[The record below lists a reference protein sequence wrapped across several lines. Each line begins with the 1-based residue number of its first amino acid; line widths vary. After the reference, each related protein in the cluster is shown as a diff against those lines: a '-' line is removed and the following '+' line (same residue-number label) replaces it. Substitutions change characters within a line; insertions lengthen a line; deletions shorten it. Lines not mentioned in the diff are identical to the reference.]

1 MATVKGND
9 LEKLIAEVIFQGV
22 TANLPAS
29 YYVGLGTGAFPTK
42 TTTLAGILEVSGGG
56 YSRVELDRNTTDF
69 PTLALV
75 AGSWKVSSK
84 SFQYGP
90 ATADTT
96 GQATFAFLTDVAS
109 GTSGRFFGAVSV
121 PEPFRLL
128 VGDEFDAKYEYQD
141 Q

>member
-1 MATVKGND
+1 MAQVKGND
-9 LEKLIAEVIFQGV
+9 LEKLIDEVIFQGV

-29 YYVGLGTGAFPTK
+29 FYVGLGTGAFPTK
-42 TTTLAGILEVSGGG
+42 ATTLASIVEVSGGG
-56 YSRVELDRNTTDF
+56 YARVELDRNTTDF

-75 AGSWKVSSK
+75 AGSWKVTSK
-84 SFQYGP
+84 GFTFGP
-90 ATADTT
+90 ASADTT

-128 VGDEFDAKYEYQD
+128 VGDKFDATYEYQD